1 MITVFANKSLLFRN
15 PKTGEEAHIQA
26 KELGKQLPDW
36 IVNDPLFEL
45 ARNDGSITAMGDI
58 RKDKSIENGDF
69 NKPGSIEKDF
79 NSMEIDELKSYAETQ
94 GIELGKATSKDG
106 IISKIKE
113 SQSENT
119 EK

>member
-1 MITVFANKSLLFRN
+1 MFRN
-15 PKTGEEAHIQA
+15 PKTGEEAHIKA

-45 ARNDGSITAMGDI
+45 ARKDGSITAMGSI
-58 RKDKSIENGDF
+58 KKDKSIENGEF
-69 NKPGSIEKDF
+69 NKPGSIENHSKESK
-79 NSMEIDELKSYAETQ
+79 NLSEMEIEELKVYAETR

-113 SQSENT
+113 SQSEDT